1 MQRPWGRTVASVL
14 EELQG
19 SLYGWNQVGEGERG
33 RSRGHGGN
41 AQVVWEDLD
50 VYPQAGETLEGQG
63 QRRGRACPLV
73 DAAGRTDCGSEPGSL
88 GSRLQVMALVQVG
101 AEGGEKWVGSGE
113 FFESSRN
120 LG

>member
-1 MQRPWGRTVASVL
+1 M
-14 EELQG
+14 
-19 SLYGWNQVGEGERG
+19 
-33 RSRGHGGN
+33 
-41 AQVVWEDLD
+41 
-50 VYPQAGETLEGQG
+50 
-63 QRRGRACPLV
+63 

-88 GSRLQVMALVQVG
+88 GTRLQVMALVQVG